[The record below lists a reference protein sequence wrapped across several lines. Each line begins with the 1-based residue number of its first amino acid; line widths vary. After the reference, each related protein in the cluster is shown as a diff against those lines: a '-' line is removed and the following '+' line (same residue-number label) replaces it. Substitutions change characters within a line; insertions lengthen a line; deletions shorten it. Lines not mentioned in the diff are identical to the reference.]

1 MRRVVYLWI
10 TEIKNDSRHHTGR
23 ERALTAIIT
32 QLVQLITKGGIM
44 LNPSVK
50 PPPRCRIA
58 QRGRV
63 SKSQLSPAI
72 FSNPKTISYHQD
84 AKLYHFRELTKK
96 VSINNV
102 QKRANGIRNHLKP
115 PPSPQITLSLQAAI
129 VPNNL
134 NLIRYDKLCFVSES
148 AKGF

>member
-1 MRRVVYLWI
+1 MRRVSGLWPA
-10 TEIKNDSRHHTGR
+10 EVENDSRHHTGR

-84 AKLYHFRELTKK
+84 AKLYHFFDINKMI
-96 VSINNV
+96 SINNV
-102 QKRANGIRNHLKP
+102 QKRANGIRNNLKP

>member
-1 MRRVVYLWI
+1 MRRVSGLWPA
-10 TEIKNDSRHHTGR
+10 EVENDSRHHTGR

-84 AKLYHFRELTKK
+84 AKLYHFRDFTKK

-115 PPSPQITLSLQAAI
+115 PSSPQ
-129 VPNNL
+129 
-134 NLIRYDKLCFVSES
+134 
-148 AKGF
+148 

>member
-1 MRRVVYLWI
+1 MRRVVYLWSA
-10 TEIKNDSRHHTGR
+10 EIENDSRHHTGR

-84 AKLYHFRELTKK
+84 AKLYHFFDINKMI
-96 VSINNV
+96 SINNV

-115 PPSPQITLSLQAAI
+115 PSSPQITLSLQAAI

>member
-1 MRRVVYLWI
+1 
-10 TEIKNDSRHHTGR
+10 
-23 ERALTAIIT
+23 
-32 QLVQLITKGGIM
+32 VQLITKGGIM

-72 FSNPKTISYHQD
+72 FSNPKTISHHQD
-84 AKLYHFRELTKK
+84 AKLYHFRDFTKK

-115 PPSPQITLSLQAAI
+115 PSSPQITLPLQAAI

-134 NLIRYDKLCFVSES
+134 NLIRYD
-148 AKGF
+148 

>member
-1 MRRVVYLWI
+1 MRRVIGLWSA
-10 TEIKNDSRHHTGR
+10 EIKDDSRHHTGR

-84 AKLYHFRELTKK
+84 AKLYHFFDINKMI
-96 VSINNV
+96 SINNV
-102 QKRANGIRNHLKP
+102 QKRANGIRNDLKP
-115 PPSPQITLSLQAAI
+115 PSSPQKTLSLQAAI

-134 NLIRYDKLCFVSES
+134 NLIRYD
-148 AKGF
+148 